1 MRGTLWTGRFKSMP
15 LGAVDAAGGTNRAAH
30 RRSNLLSRSTGISHI
45 TKAPGLLSPPG
56 QGHQRAPAFKGP
68 SKMASRG
75 ISAGAVIDVP
85 AVAALG
91 ISAASEFGHAPMILP
106 IAHQGKP
113 LQLVAVSRLDTF
125 GRSQKGRIVEQW
137 QQDLRDLMRKPP
149 AK

>member
-1 MRGTLWTGRFKSMP
+1 
-15 LGAVDAAGGTNRAAH
+15 
-30 RRSNLLSRSTGISHI
+30 
-45 TKAPGLLSPPG
+45 
-56 QGHQRAPAFKGP
+56 
-68 SKMASRG
+68 MASRG

-91 ISAASEFGHAPMILP
+91 ISAASEFGHAPMIPP

-149 AK
+149 AKDAKLTIQREVG